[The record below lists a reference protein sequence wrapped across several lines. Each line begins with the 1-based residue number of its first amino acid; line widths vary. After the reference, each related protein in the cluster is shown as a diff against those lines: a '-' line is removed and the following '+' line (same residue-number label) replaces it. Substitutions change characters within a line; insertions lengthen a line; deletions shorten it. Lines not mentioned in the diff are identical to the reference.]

1 MSFINP
7 ITDFNFALNDQGP
20 EFVEATLARIGNQSN
35 FEDYWKDMID
45 HIQKQIQDDTSLDIT
60 PLQKDFLLT
69 LLTNCAD
76 NAVNEGREYE
86 ELHKF

>member
-7 ITDFNFALNDQGP
+7 ITDFNLALNDQSP
-20 EFVEATLARIGNQSN
+20 EVVEATLAQVDSQSS
-35 FEDYWKDMID
+35 FKDYWENMID

-60 PLQKDFLLT
+60 PLQKNFLLT

-76 NAVNEGREYE
+76 NATNEGREYE

>member
-20 EFVEATLARIGNQSN
+20 EIVEATLAQIGNQSN
-35 FEDYWKDMID
+35 FEDYWENMIG
-45 HIQKQIQDDTSLDIT
+45 HIQEQIHNDTSLDIT